1 MPPDKRSGP
10 ERPLRDIATAKEA
23 STTESLPHEGDP
35 RRIGELLG
43 DWLDIRMTEVDDL
56 VDEARSRVDAL
67 PDQRVLFSLVGEVIV
82 LLRALEL
89 DVAELRKAVRR

>member
-10 ERPLRDIATAKEA
+10 PATEGPPQVVPPGTVAI
-23 STTESLPHEGDP
+23 LPDQGDP

-43 DWLDIRMTEVDDL
+43 DWLAIRMDEVDDL

-67 PDQRVLFSLVGEVIV
+67 PDQRVLFSLVGEVVV

-89 DVAELRKAVRR
+89 EVAELRKAVRR

>member
-1 MPPDKRSGP
+1 VVPPGTV
-10 ERPLRDIATAKEA
+10 A
-23 STTESLPHEGDP
+23 SLPQEGDP

-43 DWLDIRMTEVDDL
+43 DWLSIRMAEVDDL
-56 VDEARSRVDAL
+56 VVEARNRVDAL